1 MSCIAVRCNL
11 GDKPMQ
17 LVIALPMF
25 IALSPFA
32 KFVVI
37 IRGSDSLLELLSTI
51 IKLMYSGTPLNGTT
65 TICYKMA
72 TSSGPK

>member
-37 IRGSDSLLELLSTI
+37 IILTRASDLLLELLSTI
-51 IKLMYSGTPLNGTT
+51 IN
-65 TICYKMA
+65 
-72 TSSGPK
+72 